1 MNNENFN
8 SNINRP
14 QNEDNENFQIL
25 EKNQIDQLLKENHN
39 YSFLLQK
46 YSLILK
52 EYQEKYNHEIF
63 DKYIKQYES
72 DEDLKASLSQK
83 NFSTAV
89 RLVIQY
95 EKTIDEH
102 KDLIKN
108 LREEKERL
116 ILNNEKILEENN
128 ELQNEIQK
136 LKSDNDE
143 MLKSFTER
151 NKQKQ
156 IREQNRTFPNMN
168 FFNNKEDIK
177 ANEEDMVKT
186 QINNLMKQ
194 ENINIKE
201 KVDYEDMIT
210 QLRKEIDSLKNQLYT
225 LQNRLKQEMEETNKI
240 EANNN
245 MKQIEIDKLL
255 IDNKNYKQQLNEY
268 KEAYN
273 SLEIRKGK
281 EVENIISELKEIRF
295 INENYKTKNKNLEDE
310 NSYFKF
316 ENAKLKQENEGLKF
330 DRDHLTKIIED
341 SNMAVQNATEKE
353 KYIDNMIKNYKKR
366 NEETNLEKEKI
377 NQKLQ
382 MKENQLNK
390 LNTDFG
396 NLLKEKMNNYETL
409 NNLTKNKY
417 EEIINNKENE
427 IKELKA
433 SILSYKIEKDKYFN
447 DYNLFKNEYDKIEQK
462 FKTEND
468 LYIKKYEEVQNNLNT
483 KMNDYISQINELK
496 MTKDNLEHENKLMK
510 DEIKTYAQN
519 EKRLELQIKN
529 LEKNENNIIRENSD
543 LKKNGDIYLR
553 QNSEYVKEIERIKKN
568 YSIQMEQEKEFYDNK
583 IINLENI
590 INNQKEKLSMAE
602 SKALEMVKKQ
612 QQITEKYKIELKNT
626 INYYQNLYGGN
637 TDIS

>member
-83 NFSTAV
+83 NFTTAV

-268 KEAYN
+268 KEAYD

-281 EVENIISELKEIRF
+281 EVENIISELKEIRY

-409 NNLTKNKY
+409 NNITKNKY

-462 FKTEND
+462 FNTEND

>member
-83 NFSTAV
+83 NFTTAV

-268 KEAYN
+268 KEAYD

-462 FKTEND
+462 FNTEND

-626 INYYQNLYGGN
+626 IDYYQNLYGGN

>member
-268 KEAYN
+268 KEAYD
-273 SLEIRKGK
+273 SLETRKGK

-462 FKTEND
+462 FNTEND

>member
-83 NFSTAV
+83 NFTTAV

-268 KEAYN
+268 KEAYD

-281 EVENIISELKEIRF
+281 EVENIIRELKEIRF

-462 FKTEND
+462 FNTEND

>member
-268 KEAYN
+268 KEAYD

-462 FKTEND
+462 FNTEND

-496 MTKDNLEHENKLMK
+496 MTKDNLEHENKLIK

>member
-268 KEAYN
+268 KEAYD

-626 INYYQNLYGGN
+626 IDYYQNLYGGN

>member
-268 KEAYN
+268 KEAYD

-396 NLLKEKMNNYETL
+396 NLIKEKMNNYEIL
-409 NNLTKNKY
+409 NNITKNKY

-433 SILSYKIEKDKYFN
+433 SILLYKIEKDKYFN

-462 FKTEND
+462 FNTEND

-590 INNQKEKLSMAE
+590 INNQKEKVSMAE

>member
-268 KEAYN
+268 KEAYD

-462 FKTEND
+462 FNTEND

>member
-177 ANEEDMVKT
+177 ANQEDMVKT

-240 EANNN
+240 ESNNN
-245 MKQIEIDKLL
+245 MKQIEIDKIL

-268 KEAYN
+268 KEAYD
-273 SLEIRKGK
+273 SLETRKGK

-462 FKTEND
+462 FNTEND

-529 LEKNENNIIRENSD
+529 FPR
-543 LKKNGDIYLR
+543 
-553 QNSEYVKEIERIKKN
+553 
-568 YSIQMEQEKEFYDNK
+568 F
-583 IINLENI
+583 NL
-590 INNQKEKLSMAE
+590 LF
-602 SKALEMVKKQ
+602 
-612 QQITEKYKIELKNT
+612 T
-626 INYYQNLYGGN
+626 I
-637 TDIS
+637 

>member
-83 NFSTAV
+83 NFTTAV

-268 KEAYN
+268 KEAYD

-462 FKTEND
+462 FNTEND

>member
-268 KEAYN
+268 KEAYD

-396 NLLKEKMNNYETL
+396 NLLKEKMNNYEAL

-462 FKTEND
+462 FNTEND

-590 INNQKEKLSMAE
+590 INNQKEKVSMAE